1 MKAEPCQSAPA
12 EPSAKWT
19 AKREDDGAAV
29 EFQLVRA
36 TSRSRRKSTLTL
48 APSIRSMRLELRY
61 PESLGWWQPI
71 SLVADPDEAEYVLS
85 LFYEGLFSE
94 IERVG

>member
-1 MKAEPCQSAPA
+1 MQRAHAEPLALTR
-12 EPSAKWT
+12 WT
-19 AKREDDGAAV
+19 AKRDDDGAAV

-36 TSRSRRKSTLTL
+36 TNRSRRKDALTL
-48 APSIRSMRLELRY
+48 APSIRSLRLELRY
-61 PESLGWWQPI
+61 PDSPGWWQPI
-71 SLVADPDEAEYVLS
+71 SFVADVDEAEHVLD